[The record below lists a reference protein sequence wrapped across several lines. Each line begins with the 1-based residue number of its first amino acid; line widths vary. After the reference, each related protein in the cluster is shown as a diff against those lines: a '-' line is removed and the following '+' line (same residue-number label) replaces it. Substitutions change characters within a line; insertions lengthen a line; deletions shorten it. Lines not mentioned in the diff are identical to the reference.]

1 MHGEASWKFF
11 PRNASG
17 SNKIEIR
24 LFETISGQ
32 LVDLP
37 SSFCNSSGCDFM
49 IQPLIPA
56 NNPKSFVA
64 AICLQEIYYYVGK
77 GDLVRNDDMTK
88 ESTAVTVRD
97 ANNKELVEALTTGDG
112 PLLAGLQPA
121 ARVANE
127 AGQQALT
134 QALTD
139 EKVDKKKAKKEK
151 KDKTEKM
158 EPKTSE
164 EPNP

>member
-1 MHGEASWKFF
+1 MLAGNLLLCW
-11 PRNASG
+11 
-17 SNKIEIR
+17 
-24 LFETISGQ
+24 Q
-32 LVDLP
+32 
-37 SSFCNSSGCDFM
+37 
-49 IQPLIPA
+49 
-56 NNPKSFVA
+56 
-64 AICLQEIYYYVGK
+64 

-121 ARVANE
+121 ARVANK